1 MGDDASVNV
10 VRRYFCFSASWIS
23 SRFCCCL
30 ARSEEAFERFFGVGL
45 QELVLSSL
53 SIRSKLGP
61 NAALLDQV
69 CLVVACF
76 SSSSGIG

>member
-30 ARSEEAFERFFGVGL
+30 ARSEEALLLLAFQALQVLGRSWEGL
-45 QELVLSSL
+45 
-53 SIRSKLGP
+53 G
-61 NAALLDQV
+61 
-69 CLVVACF
+69 
-76 SSSSGIG
+76 

>member
-1 MGDDASVNV
+1 MMQVLMLSVAI
-10 VRRYFCFSASWIS
+10 FIS
-23 SRFCCCL
+23 RLRGFL
-30 ARSEEAFERFFGVGL
+30 LGFAAALLDQKRLLKGFFAVGL

-69 CLVVACF
+69 GLVVACF

>member
-1 MGDDASVNV
+1 MMQVLMLSVAIFV
-10 VRRYFCFSASWIS
+10 
-23 SRFCCCL
+23 SRLRGFL
-30 ARSEEAFERFFGVGL
+30 LGFVAALLDQKRLLKGFFAVGL